1 MRCRAL
7 RRSTEGR
14 DLRLGF
20 TASGVH
26 AGFYEG
32 DDRLDCALVSA
43 DIPCPCA
50 ALFTHNAFSAAPVD
64 VSRDHL
70 RRVSFGFVRAV
81 LINSGNANA
90 LTGENGLEVARRSAS
105 LAAGE
110 LGCREDEVL
119 VARRNH
125 GLAPVPSSRRA
136 RRSACVQA
144 GVARRR
150 TRESTARWKVISMTV
165 EMVEIFLQILILLA
179 FGFLFSKRD
188 IITDSM
194 KNGLSTLLLKAVL
207 PLVILSS
214 SQVAFDGSV
223 LQGFVVTMAVSLVF
237 YVVVV
242 GGLGLSG
249 SAFPSPTAATASS
262 CLLCAYG
269 NDGFIGIP
277 LAMQF
282 FGSAGMLY
290 AIAANIVFNI
300 TLFSFGIAVLQ
311 DKAKPDIKGIL
322 LNPCLICTVVALVL
336 YALPFRFPTPITD
349 AFNMAGSMM
358 TPLAMFIIGYEM
370 SRMKLSDVV
379 RDKWAYIVSFM
390 RLLALPAL
398 AAVVLSFV
406 PGIDPL
412 VASVSVFLLAM
423 PCGTLNVILSQQYGA
438 NPKFAAR
445 ATTQSMFLFLLT
457 VPLILILVKVLF

>member
-1 MRCRAL
+1 M
-7 RRSTEGR
+7 
-14 DLRLGF
+14 
-20 TASGVH
+20 
-26 AGFYEG
+26 
-32 DDRLDCALVSA
+32 
-43 DIPCPCA
+43 
-50 ALFTHNAFSAAPVD
+50 
-64 VSRDHL
+64 
-70 RRVSFGFVRAV
+70 
-81 LINSGNANA
+81 
-90 LTGENGLEVARRSAS
+90 
-105 LAAGE
+105 
-110 LGCREDEVL
+110 
-119 VARRNH
+119 
-125 GLAPVPSSRRA
+125 
-136 RRSACVQA
+136 
-144 GVARRR
+144 
-150 TRESTARWKVISMTV
+150 ISVTV
-165 EMVEIFLQILILLA
+165 KMVEIFLQILILLA
-179 FGFLFSKRD
+179 FGFLFSKRG
-188 IITDSM
+188 IITESM

-242 GGLGLSG
+242 GGLGLVRKRIPIPDG
-249 SAFPSPTAATASS
+249 GNRIFV
-262 CLLCAYG
+262 LLCAYG

-282 FGSAGMLY
+282 FGSSGMLY

-311 DKAKPDIKGIL
+311 DKA
-322 LNPCLICTVVALVL
+322 NPCLICTVVALVL
-336 YALPFRFPTPITD
+336 YALPFRFPTPIAD

>member
-1 MRCRAL
+1 M
-7 RRSTEGR
+7 
-14 DLRLGF
+14 
-20 TASGVH
+20 
-26 AGFYEG
+26 
-32 DDRLDCALVSA
+32 
-43 DIPCPCA
+43 
-50 ALFTHNAFSAAPVD
+50 
-64 VSRDHL
+64 
-70 RRVSFGFVRAV
+70 
-81 LINSGNANA
+81 
-90 LTGENGLEVARRSAS
+90 
-105 LAAGE
+105 
-110 LGCREDEVL
+110 
-119 VARRNH
+119 
-125 GLAPVPSSRRA
+125 
-136 RRSACVQA
+136 
-144 GVARRR
+144 
-150 TRESTARWKVISMTV
+150 ISVTV

-179 FGFLFSKRD
+179 FGFLFSKRG
-188 IITDSM
+188 IITESM

-242 GGLGLSG
+242 GGLGLVRKRIPIPDG
-249 SAFPSPTAATASS
+249 GNRIFV
-262 CLLCAYG
+262 LLCAYG

-282 FGSAGMLY
+282 FGSSGMLY

-311 DKAKPDIKGIL
+311 DKAKLDIKGIL

-336 YALPFRFPTPITD
+336 YALPFRFPTPIAD

-390 RLLALPAL
+390 SLLALTAL

>member
-1 MRCRAL
+1 
-7 RRSTEGR
+7 
-14 DLRLGF
+14 
-20 TASGVH
+20 
-26 AGFYEG
+26 
-32 DDRLDCALVSA
+32 
-43 DIPCPCA
+43 
-50 ALFTHNAFSAAPVD
+50 
-64 VSRDHL
+64 
-70 RRVSFGFVRAV
+70 
-81 LINSGNANA
+81 
-90 LTGENGLEVARRSAS
+90 
-105 LAAGE
+105 
-110 LGCREDEVL
+110 
-119 VARRNH
+119 
-125 GLAPVPSSRRA
+125 
-136 RRSACVQA
+136 
-144 GVARRR
+144 
-150 TRESTARWKVISMTV
+150 MTV

-242 GGLGLSG
+242 GGLGLVRKRIPIPDG
-249 SAFPSPTAATASS
+249 GNRIFV
-262 CLLCAYG
+262 LLCAYG

-390 RLLALPAL
+390 PAGLARSGCGRPLVRARDRPAGGFGQRLPACYAVRHAQRHSVPAIRREPEVRRPGHDAKHVPVPAHRAAYPDPGEGAVLTDGAALPAR
-398 AAVVLSFV
+398 
-406 PGIDPL
+406 
-412 VASVSVFLLAM
+412 
-423 PCGTLNVILSQQYGA
+423 
-438 NPKFAAR
+438 R
-445 ATTQSMFLFLLT
+445 AFYRLELFH
-457 VPLILILVKVLF
+457 VKHSRPDADCFP

>member
-1 MRCRAL
+1 
-7 RRSTEGR
+7 
-14 DLRLGF
+14 
-20 TASGVH
+20 
-26 AGFYEG
+26 
-32 DDRLDCALVSA
+32 
-43 DIPCPCA
+43 
-50 ALFTHNAFSAAPVD
+50 
-64 VSRDHL
+64 
-70 RRVSFGFVRAV
+70 
-81 LINSGNANA
+81 
-90 LTGENGLEVARRSAS
+90 
-105 LAAGE
+105 
-110 LGCREDEVL
+110 
-119 VARRNH
+119 
-125 GLAPVPSSRRA
+125 
-136 RRSACVQA
+136 
-144 GVARRR
+144 
-150 TRESTARWKVISMTV
+150 MTV
-165 EMVEIFLQILILLA
+165 KMVEIFLQILILLA
-179 FGFLFSKRD
+179 FGFLFSKRG
-188 IITDSM
+188 IITESM

-242 GGLGLSG
+242 GGLGLVRKRIPIPDG
-249 SAFPSPTAATASS
+249 GNRIFV
-262 CLLCAYG
+262 LLCAYG

-282 FGSAGMLY
+282 FGSSGMLY

>member
-1 MRCRAL
+1 
-7 RRSTEGR
+7 
-14 DLRLGF
+14 
-20 TASGVH
+20 
-26 AGFYEG
+26 
-32 DDRLDCALVSA
+32 
-43 DIPCPCA
+43 
-50 ALFTHNAFSAAPVD
+50 
-64 VSRDHL
+64 
-70 RRVSFGFVRAV
+70 
-81 LINSGNANA
+81 
-90 LTGENGLEVARRSAS
+90 
-105 LAAGE
+105 
-110 LGCREDEVL
+110 
-119 VARRNH
+119 
-125 GLAPVPSSRRA
+125 
-136 RRSACVQA
+136 
-144 GVARRR
+144 
-150 TRESTARWKVISMTV
+150 
-165 EMVEIFLQILILLA
+165 
-179 FGFLFSKRD
+179 
-188 IITDSM
+188 
-194 KNGLSTLLLKAVL
+194 
-207 PLVILSS
+207 
-214 SQVAFDGSV
+214 
-223 LQGFVVTMAVSLVF
+223 
-237 YVVVV
+237 
-242 GGLGLSG
+242 LGLVRKRIPIPDG
-249 SAFPSPTAATASS
+249 GNRIFV
-262 CLLCAYG
+262 LLCAYG

-282 FGSAGMLY
+282 FGSSGMLY

-336 YALPFRFPTPITD
+336 YALPFRFPTPIAD

>member
-1 MRCRAL
+1 
-7 RRSTEGR
+7 
-14 DLRLGF
+14 
-20 TASGVH
+20 
-26 AGFYEG
+26 
-32 DDRLDCALVSA
+32 
-43 DIPCPCA
+43 
-50 ALFTHNAFSAAPVD
+50 
-64 VSRDHL
+64 
-70 RRVSFGFVRAV
+70 
-81 LINSGNANA
+81 
-90 LTGENGLEVARRSAS
+90 
-105 LAAGE
+105 
-110 LGCREDEVL
+110 
-119 VARRNH
+119 
-125 GLAPVPSSRRA
+125 
-136 RRSACVQA
+136 
-144 GVARRR
+144 
-150 TRESTARWKVISMTV
+150 
-165 EMVEIFLQILILLA
+165 MVEIFLQILILLA
-179 FGFLFSKRD
+179 FGFLFSKRG
-188 IITDSM
+188 IITESM

-237 YVVVV
+237 V
-242 GGLGLSG
+242 
-249 SAFPSPTAATASS
+249 
-262 CLLCAYG
+262 LLCAYG